1 MTFLAASSES
11 GAVQNGGGLQA
22 AEVLKSNGILQE
34 AGELQEAVTEESP
47 ITIAKG
53 LQDTLVGL
61 GVVFCALIFLSF
73 VISLFKHVGKFSKT
87 KAPAA
92 KPAAP
97 AVPAPAAPAPAMAVA
112 AAGPGTMVNAK
123 VQVADE
129 VEGPVAAAI
138 LAAVAETCGGDF
150 SVTSIKKSK

>member
-1 MTFLAASSES
+1 MMTFLAASSES

-34 AGELQEAVTEESP
+34 AGKLQEAVTEQSS
-47 ITIAKG
+47 ITIGKG

-73 VISLFKHVGKFSKT
+73 VISLFKHVGRFNKT
-87 KAPAA
+87 KAPEA

-97 AVPAPAAPAPAMAVA
+97 APAAPVPAMAVA

-123 VQVADE
+123 VQVAEE

>member
-34 AGELQEAVTEESP
+34 AGVLQEAVTEQSSM
-47 ITIAKG
+47 TIAKG

-73 VISLFKHVGKFSKT
+73 VISLFKHIGKFGKT
-87 KAPAA
+87 KAPEA

-97 AVPAPAAPAPAMAVA
+97 APAAPAAPAPAVA

-123 VQVADE
+123 VQVAEE

>member
-34 AGELQEAVTEESP
+34 AGVLQEAVTEQSSM
-47 ITIAKG
+47 TIAKG

-73 VISLFKHVGKFSKT
+73 VISLFKHVGRFNKT
-87 KAPAA
+87 KAPEA

-97 AVPAPAAPAPAMAVA
+97 APAAPVPAMAVA

>member
-34 AGELQEAVTEESP
+34 AGVLQEAVTEQSSM
-47 ITIAKG
+47 TIAKG

-73 VISLFKHVGKFSKT
+73 VISLFKYVGRFNKT
-87 KAPAA
+87 KTPEA

-97 AVPAPAAPAPAMAVA
+97 APAAPVPAMAVA

>member
-1 MTFLAASSES
+1 MMTFLAASSES

-34 AGELQEAVTEESP
+34 AGELQQAVTEQSSM
-47 ITIAKG
+47 TIGKG

-73 VISLFKHVGKFSKT
+73 VISLFKHIGKFGKT
-87 KAPAA
+87 KAPEA

-97 AVPAPAAPAPAMAVA
+97 APAAPVAPAPVV

-123 VQVADE
+123 VQVAEE

-138 LAAVAETCGGDF
+138 LAAVAENCGGDF

>member
-34 AGELQEAVTEESP
+34 AGVLQEAVTEQSSM
-47 ITIAKG
+47 TIAKG

-73 VISLFKHVGKFSKT
+73 VISLFKHIGKFGKT
-87 KAPAA
+87 KAPEA
-92 KPAAP
+92 KPAA
-97 AVPAPAAPAPAMAVA
+97 PAPAAPAPAVA

-123 VQVADE
+123 VQVAEE

>member
-1 MTFLAASSES
+1 MMTFLAASSES

-34 AGELQEAVTEESP
+34 AGKLQEAVTEQSS
-47 ITIAKG
+47 ITIGKG

-73 VISLFKHVGKFSKT
+73 VISLFKHIGKFGKT
-87 KAPAA
+87 KAPEA

-97 AVPAPAAPAPAMAVA
+97 APAAPAAPAPAV

-123 VQVADE
+123 VQVAEE

>member
-1 MTFLAASSES
+1 MMTFLAASSES

-73 VISLFKHVGKFSKT
+73 VISLFKHVGKFGKT
-87 KAPAA
+87 KAPEA

-97 AVPAPAAPAPAMAVA
+97 APAAPVPAPAV

>member
-1 MTFLAASSES
+1 MMTFLAASSES

-34 AGELQEAVTEESP
+34 AGKLQEAVTEQSS
-47 ITIAKG
+47 ITIGKG

-73 VISLFKHVGKFSKT
+73 VISLFKHVGRFNKT
-87 KAPAA
+87 KAPEA

-97 AVPAPAAPAPAMAVA
+97 APAAPVPAMAVA